1 LPDVYKQTLDPF
13 LALTAAAAV
22 TKRIKLATGIC
33 LVVERDPIHLA
44 KNVATIDYLS
54 GGRFVLGIG
63 GGWNAEEMA
72 NHGTAFKTRFALMRE
87 RVEAMKVIWAH
98 DEASYSGEHVSF
110 DRIWS
115 YPKPVQRP
123 HPPVL
128 IGGNGP
134 TVLDR
139 VLAFGDGWFPNDLR
153 GDRVYER
160 IEELR
165 ARADRPIAVHLVG
178 MSAKPEAI
186 ERAAAAGVDRVIRW
200 IPSAPRGP
208 IEAALERWE
217 QAIAEFNGEA

>member
-1 LPDVYKQTLDPF
+1 M
-13 LALTAAAAV
+13 
-22 TKRIKLATGIC
+22 
-33 LVVERDPIHLA
+33 
-44 KNVATIDYLS
+44 NV
-54 GGRFVLGIG
+54 
-63 GGWNAEEMA
+63 
-72 NHGTAFKTRFALMRE
+72 MRE
-87 RVEAMKVIWAH
+87 RVEAMKEIWAH